1 MNLGRGGDAYRD
13 AQSEGGSQMT
23 RILVIEDHVLVREAM
38 SQTLM
43 RLEEGVQC
51 VGVKSAD
58 EALAELEHDPDRDLA
73 VVDLMLPDMNGFSL
87 LGILAKRF
95 PELPAIV
102 VSALDDSASIQR
114 AMNAGASGFVPK
126 SCSSEE
132 LLEAVRIVLDG
143 GIYTPK
149 EAAGGASRRRSGAPV
164 QERFGL
170 TTAQTRVMELLA
182 QGKTNR
188 EIADLLG
195 LSEGTV
201 QVHMSAIFRALN
213 VSNRA
218 QAVLVITRHA
228 PRF

>member
-1 MNLGRGGDAYRD
+1 
-13 AQSEGGSQMT
+13 MT
-23 RILVIEDHVLVREAM
+23 RILVIEDHVLVREAI

-43 RLEEGVQC
+43 RLEEGVEC
-51 VGVKSAD
+51 VGVKTAD
-58 EALAELEHDPDRDLA
+58 EALAELERDPDRDLA
-73 VVDLMLPDMNGFSL
+73 VVDLMLPDINGFSL

-102 VSALDDSASIQR
+102 VSALDDSGSIQR
-114 AMNAGASGFVPK
+114 AMKAGASGFVPK

-132 LLEAVRIVLDG
+132 LLDAIRIVLDG

-149 EAAGGASRRRSGAPV
+149 EAVGGATRRRGGAPV

-170 TTAQTRVMELLA
+170 TTAQARVMELLA

-195 LSEGTV
+195 LSEGTIK
-201 QVHMSAIFRALN
+201 VHMSAIFRALN

-218 QAVLVITRHA
+218 QAVLVITRHGT
-228 PRF
+228 RI